1 MVDTE
6 HFAVYIIMTTDLTIN
21 RRYYEA
27 MIRAFLGSLK
37 IPLINERQRTASCLF
52 FSNGINR
59 FMSSI
64 RQRFN

>member
-37 IPLINERQRTASCLF
+37 IPLDNELQRTASCLL